1 MPTIELRKLREN
13 QAIRDQVS
21 ETRISVKD
29 LILPYFVVEGSNI
42 RQEIKS
48 MPSVFHL
55 SIDNLLEDLKQTR
68 NLGINR
74 ILLFGLPQKKDV
86 SGSESYSKDG
96 VVQKALRAI
105 KKETEDIVVI
115 TDVCLC
121 GYTSHGHCGIVKDK
135 KIDNDAS
142 IKVLAKIALFHAQ
155 AGADFVAPSA
165 MMDGQVRAIREALDK
180 NGFEDTKILAYSA
193 KYASNFY
200 GPFRDALDST
210 PQFGDRKTYQMDYRN
225 SDEALREIEQ
235 DIDEG
240 ADIVMVKPALAYLDI
255 IYKAKQKFNVPIAAY
270 NVSGEYSMIKKL
282 SEGDK
287 IKERDLALETLTS
300 IKRAGADL
308 IITYF
313 GREVAK
319 WLE

>member
-1 MPTIELRKLREN
+1 MQTISLRKSRKSK
-13 QAIRDQVS
+13 AIRDLVS

-29 LILPYFVVEGSNI
+29 LIFPYFVVEGSNV

-48 MPSVFHL
+48 MPGVFRLSV
-55 SIDNLLEDLKQTR
+55 DNFLKDAKETR
-68 NLGINR
+68 KLGINML
-74 ILLFGLPQKKDV
+74 LLFGLPQKKDIR
-86 SGSESYSKDG
+86 GSESYSKDG

-105 KKETEDIVVI
+105 KKGTEDITVI

-121 GYTSHGHCGIVKDK
+121 GYTSHGHCGIVRDK
-135 KIDNDAS
+135 KIDNDVS
-142 IKVLAKIALFHAQ
+142 IKVLVKIALSHAE

-165 MMDGQVRAIREALDK
+165 MMDGQVKAIRQALDK
-180 NGFEDTKILAYSA
+180 KGFKDTRILAYSA

-210 PQFGDRKTYQMDYRN
+210 PQFGDRKTYQMDFRN

-270 NVSGEYSMIKKL
+270 NVSGEYSMIKKV

-287 IKERDLALETLTS
+287 IKERDLVLETLTS

-313 GREVAK
+313 GKEITK
-319 WLE
+319 WLD